1 MRTFLRAVLA
11 TTALVAA
18 VPVTSLAASPATA
31 QTATAA
37 TTAIHQQLRRYEQAL
52 NTSDVDSVMA
62 LYADDAVFMPQ
73 NSPPAV
79 GRDAVRTAYRQVFS
93 AIKLDVRFQIDEV
106 RQLSK
111 DWAYA
116 RTRSNGTVKL
126 LSSDQPPGAEANQEL
141 FVFHR
146 EADGQWRFARYI
158 FATTNPP
165 AGR

>member
-1 MRTFLRAVLA
+1 MRAFLRAILA

-18 VPVTSLAASPATA
+18 VPVTSLAASPATGN
-31 QTATAA
+31 AA

-52 NTSDVDSVMA
+52 NASDVDSVMA

-73 NSPPAV
+73 NSAPAV

-126 LSSDQPPGAEANQEL
+126 LSGDQPPGAEANQEL